1 MTVPSTARYPV
12 KTTDV
17 LFVLSLIAS
26 TAPCAETMAQ
36 TRLTEPAEVPD
47 VPDVMVSELNGVY
60 HVSATFSVAQS
71 ASGIFDVL
79 TGYEQIPRYMP
90 DVRSSRVVE
99 RSDGRAVVEQEA
111 VARVMMFSKRIHLVL
126 DILEAQQT
134 IRFRDRCG
142 KSFERYEGAWTLTV
156 KSPERVDVRYELT
169 AKPSFDV
176 PAFLLKRL
184 LQRDAREMIRRL
196 QNEMTRPR

>member
-60 HVSATFSVAQS
+60 QVSATFSVAQS
-71 ASGIFDVL
+71 ASVIFDVL

-156 KSPERVDVRYELT
+156 KSPEHVEVRYELT

-196 QNEMTRPR
+196 QNEMTKPR

>member
-60 HVSATFSVAQS
+60 QVSATFSVAQS
-71 ASGIFDVL
+71 ASVIFDVL

-156 KSPERVDVRYELT
+156 KSPERVEVRYELT

-196 QNEMTRPR
+196 QNEMTKPR

>member
-71 ASGIFDVL
+71 ASVIFDVL

-196 QNEMTRPR
+196 QNEMTKPR

>member
-36 TRLTEPAEVPD
+36 TRLTEPADVSD

-71 ASGIFDVL
+71 ASVIFDVL

-90 DVRSSRVVE
+90 DVR
-99 RSDGRAVVEQEA
+99 GRIG
-111 VARVMMFSKRIHLVL
+111 R
-126 DILEAQQT
+126 
-134 IRFRDRCG
+134 
-142 KSFERYEGAWTLTV
+142 
-156 KSPERVDVRYELT
+156 
-169 AKPSFDV
+169 
-176 PAFLLKRL
+176 
-184 LQRDAREMIRRL
+184 
-196 QNEMTRPR
+196 